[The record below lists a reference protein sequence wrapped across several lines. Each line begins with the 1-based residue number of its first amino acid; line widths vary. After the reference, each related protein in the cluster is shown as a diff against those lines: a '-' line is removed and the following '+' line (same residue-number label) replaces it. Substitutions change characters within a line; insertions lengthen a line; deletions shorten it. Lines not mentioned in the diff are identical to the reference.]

1 MNKNKTALISGASRG
16 IGRSIALKLAEEG
29 FDVAIL
35 YIGDELEAEQTRLDA
50 MKLGVR
56 AEKYFC
62 DVSDFEQAGKTV
74 KLICEDMGNL
84 CVLVNNAGITRDM
97 IAMRMKEEDF
107 DKVIDVNLKG
117 AFNLIRHAYP
127 VLIRAKNARI
137 INISSVVGYTGNAGQ
152 ANYCAA
158 KAGLIGLTKSIAR
171 EVGSRGVTCN
181 AVAPGL
187 IDTDMTKGLPED
199 IRQEMQNKIPLKRV
213 GTVDDVAALVAFL
226 ASESAS
232 YITGAVIPVDG
243 GMAM

>member
-16 IGRSIALKLAEEG
+16 IGRSIALKLAEEE

-35 YIGDELEAEQTRLDA
+35 YIGDEQEAEQTRLDA